1 MDDVQWVH
9 PKPISNGYSNETRDY
24 KNTDVNSNINSDR
37 HSKQFQRGTFNK
49 RTPRNGNRMIPNYER
64 EGALRQYYQP
74 QHIEFFLASININ
87 EYQESVDTVNDYKL
101 KFRYKY
107 LEGGISIFLNENKAK
122 IYIPIDALEAISKV
136 QLNLIVL
143 TLKKNCSNL
152 ISYASKDG
160 FIGDDPIRE
169 NLYRTSYISMIAQER
184 SPQQAIDI
192 AGLHIHY
199 LVNKNTKHEGNK
211 THIANWGH
219 MTDLHFI
226 QGEDFLI
233 KCHIADDI
241 RILRFKSYS
250 QFEDIKHAVIDAFN
264 VHYITKIYYKDDDG
278 EYITMV
284 NTADFETAL
293 KLYKKD
299 NKLEIW
305 CMTG

>member
-24 KNTDVNSNINSDR
+24 KNTDVNSNINSDG
-37 HSKQFQRGTFNK
+37 HSKQFQHGTFNK
-49 RTPRNGNRMIPNYER
+49 KTPRNGNRRIPNYER
-64 EGALRQYYQP
+64 ESALRQYYQP

-87 EYQESVDTVNDYKL
+87 EYQESIDTVNDYKL

-160 FIGDDPIRE
+160 FIGDDPIH
-169 NLYRTSYISMIAQER
+169 RTSYISMIAQER
-184 SPQQAIDI
+184 TPQQAIDI

-199 LVNKNTKHEGNK
+199 LVNKNTKHK
-211 THIANWGH
+211 
-219 MTDLHFI
+219 
-226 QGEDFLI
+226 
-233 KCHIADDI
+233 ADDI

-305 CMTG
+305 CMIG